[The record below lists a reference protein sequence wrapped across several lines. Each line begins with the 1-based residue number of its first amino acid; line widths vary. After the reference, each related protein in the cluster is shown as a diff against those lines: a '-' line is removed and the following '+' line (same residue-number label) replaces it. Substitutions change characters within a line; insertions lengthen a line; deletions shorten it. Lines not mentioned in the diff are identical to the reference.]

1 MTDRNPAHATP
12 LELPPAALNAP
23 LHRKPHPDSEES
35 VQYERQRVSRELEPY
50 VHSSSRPS
58 TDTSRPPRATPSF
71 ASLRSRNAAQRNS
84 ADPSQEHLA
93 RHDSTTSN
101 ATTQPD
107 IPGASEA
114 GRLSTRSFVKVPHWY
129 DPIARFWTTHVC
141 PSMDEGAYRDHLA
154 LERTFLGYL
163 RTSLIL
169 VMTGITIAQLFRLQ
183 RSPNPDPVFGF
194 YVVGLPLSITF
205 ISMAVLVLL
214 LGAIRFWRLQRG
226 LLAGK
231 AHAGGWELILI
242 MGLIS
247 LLLLATFALLVGID
261 IDKSYSEES

>member
-141 PSMDEGAYRDHLA
+141 PSMDEGAYRDHL
-154 LERTFLGYL
+154 G
-163 RTSLIL
+163 
-169 VMTGITIAQLFRLQ
+169 
-183 RSPNPDPVFGF
+183 
-194 YVVGLPLSITF
+194 TF
-205 ISMAVLVLL
+205 ISPSFPIVCSLRFSSSLTSISTRTHLPGLPAHLPHSRHDWHHNRP
-214 LGAIRFWRLQRG
+214 AISSSTQP
-226 LLAGK
+226 
-231 AHAGGWELILI
+231 
-242 MGLIS
+242 
-247 LLLLATFALLVGID
+247 
-261 IDKSYSEES
+261 KS